1 MLGRKTRS
9 HDEILQYEVSNRPV
23 AAKQPSDLGQ
33 QVPNDGGIDEV
44 KQIDDKTFDGIIS
57 ATVGPISGKFN
68 FRSTIVESRPPEQ
81 MVVRTEGT
89 DSVTKS
95 TVNADMTV
103 DLHSISD
110 AKSQMDYQADV
121 KIKGRLAI
129 LGDMVLRATATLI
142 LQEFTRRLRKGLGE
156 QA

>member
-1 MLGRKTRS
+1 MIFDGKIDL
-9 HDEILQYEVSNRPV
+9 DVPV
-23 AAKQPSDLGQ
+23 QKAWEFLIDIDKFSTCLP
-33 QVPNDGGIDEV
+33 GIDEV

>member
-1 MLGRKTRS
+1 M
-9 HDEILQYEVSNRPV
+9 ILEGKIDLDVPV
-23 AAKQPSDLGQ
+23 QKAWEFLIDINKFSTCLP
-33 QVPNDGGIDEV
+33 GIDEI

-57 ATVGPISGKFN
+57 ATVGPMSGKFN

-103 DLHSISD
+103 ELRSMSET
-110 AKSQMDYQADV
+110 KSQMDYKADV
-121 KIKGRLAI
+121 KIKGRLGI

-142 LQEFTRRLRKGLGE
+142 LQEFTKRLHKGLGE

>member
-1 MLGRKTRS
+1 M
-9 HDEILQYEVSNRPV
+9 ILDGKIDLDVPV
-23 AAKQPSDLGQ
+23 QKAWDFLIDINKFSTCLP
-33 QVPNDGGIDEV
+33 GIDEV
-44 KQIDDKTFDGIIS
+44 KQVDDKTFDGIIS

-68 FRSTIVESRPPEQ
+68 FRSTIVESNPPAQ

-95 TVNADMTV
+95 AVNADMTV
-103 DLHSISD
+103 DLRRISD
-110 AKSQMDYQADV
+110 AKSQMDYRADV
-121 KIKGRLAI
+121 KIKGRLGI

-142 LQEFTRRLRKGLGE
+142 LQEFTKRLHKGLGE

>member
-1 MLGRKTRS
+1 MIFDGKIDL
-9 HDEILQYEVSNRPV
+9 EVPV
-23 AAKQPSDLGQ
+23 Q
-33 QVPNDGGIDEV
+33 QAWDFLIDINKFSTCLPGIDEV

-57 ATVGPISGKFN
+57 ANVGPVSGKFN

-81 MVVRTEGT
+81 MVVRTEGV

-103 DLHSISD
+103 DLRSIAE
-110 AKSQMDYQADV
+110 AKTQMDYKADV
-121 KIKGRLAI
+121 KIKGRLGI

-142 LQEFTRRLRKGLGE
+142 LQEFTKRLHKGLAE

>member
-1 MLGRKTRS
+1 M
-9 HDEILQYEVSNRPV
+9 ILDG
-23 AAKQPSDLGQ
+23 KIDLD
-33 QVPNDGGIDEV
+33 VPAEKAWDFLIDINKFSTCLPGIDEV

-57 ATVGPISGKFN
+57 AAVGPISGKFN

-81 MVVRTEGT
+81 MVVRTEGV

-103 DLHSISD
+103 DLRAASD
-110 AKSQMDYQADV
+110 HKTQMDYKADV
-121 KIKGRLAI
+121 KIKGRLGI

-142 LQEFTRRLRKGLGE
+142 LQEFTKRLHKGLG
-156 QA
+156 APV

>member
-1 MLGRKTRS
+1 MIFDGK
-9 HDEILQYEVSNRPV
+9 I
-23 AAKQPSDLGQ
+23 DLG
-33 QVPNDGGIDEV
+33 VPKQKAWDFLIDINKFSTCLPGIDEI

-57 ATVGPISGKFN
+57 ATVGPISGKFS
-68 FRSTIVESRPPEQ
+68 FRSTIVESRPPDQ

-95 TVNADMTV
+95 TVNADMTL
-103 DLHSISD
+103 DLREISEN
-110 AKSQMDYQADV
+110 KTEMDYRADI

-142 LQEFTRRLRKGLGE
+142 LQEFTRRLHQGLGD
-156 QA
+156 QTGVS